1 MQRSIFTERNYL
13 TYLCGSLFSTQGLWI
28 QRMTLGWMMWDKTH
42 SESWLGM
49 LAFLMFFPTILVGP
63 LFGVMVDRINR
74 RQAAVVTSIILGL
87 ISLLLSL
94 LVWHQ
99 LVNELT
105 LLFFALAIG
114 IANSAYQA
122 IRLSLV
128 PELVSTSNMPKAV
141 AINAVLYNT
150 SRFIGPVIAGFLIK
164 FQGNAVA
171 FAVVSATYIPLIIV
185 LLLLKLD
192 DHHQGSRG
200 EKFTFFMDIKAGLTY
215 ARNSD
220 LILRLLMLIAVSA
233 ILGRGL
239 LEILP
244 AAVDVLY
251 GRGVEGLA
259 WLNSAAG
266 VGAII
271 AGLILSSANAKHL
284 LLATRFGVIAAGVL
298 LIMFSYTH
306 SFELGLLIVAGLSF
320 CATVCGVGTQSLIQ
334 VSVASAFRG
343 RVMSLWG
350 SINIG
355 GGALG
360 GLLFG
365 VLTEFMG
372 YPFTLVTL
380 GLLSV
385 LIAYVASRRIVLPE
399 ILKPLPSHK

>member
-1 MQRSIFTERNYL
+1 VQGSIFSERNYL
-13 TYLCGSLFSTQGLWI
+13 TYLCGSIFSTQGIWI
-28 QRMTLGWMMWDKTH
+28 QRMTMGWMMWDQTQ

-49 LAFLMFFPTILVGP
+49 LAFLMFFPSILVGP

-74 RQAAVVTSIILGL
+74 RTAAVATSIMLAL
-87 ISLLLSL
+87 LSLLLSL
-94 LVWHQ
+94 LVWQQ
-99 LVNELT
+99 LVNELA
-105 LLFFALAIG
+105 LLFFAFAIG
-114 IANSAYQA
+114 VANSAYQS

-128 PELVSTSNMPKAV
+128 PELVSVYNMPKAV

-150 SRFIGPVIAGFLIK
+150 SRFIGPVMAGLLIK
-164 FQGNAVA
+164 HEGNTMA
-171 FAVVSATYIPLIIV
+171 FVVVSAFYIPLIVV

-192 DHHQGSRG
+192 DRKKSVM
-200 EKFTFFMDIKAGLTY
+200 EKKFTFFMDIKAGVNY
-215 ARNSD
+215 ALNSD
-220 LILRLLMLIAVSA
+220 LILRLLILIAVSA

-251 GRGVEGLA
+251 NRGVEGLA

-271 AGLILSSANAKHL
+271 AGLLLSSLSSARL
-284 LLATRFGVIAAGVL
+284 LLVTRLGVISSGL
-298 LIMFSYTH
+298 LLLMFSYSN
-306 SFELGLLIVAGLSF
+306 SFELGLLMVGGLSF

-334 VSVASAFRG
+334 VSVPSAFRG

-350 SINIG
+350 SINMG

-365 VLTEFMG
+365 VITEFMG
-372 YPFTLVTL
+372 YPFTFITV
-380 GLLSV
+380 GLFSV
-385 LIAYVASRRIVLPE
+385 FFAFFASYRIVLPSK
-399 ILKPLPSHK
+399 IL

>member
-1 MQRSIFTERNYL
+1 VQGSIFSERNYL
-13 TYLCGSLFSTQGLWI
+13 TYLCGSIFSTQGIWI
-28 QRMTLGWMMWDKTH
+28 QRMTMGWMMWDQTH

-49 LAFLMFFPTILVGP
+49 LAFLMFFPSILVGP

-74 RQAAVVTSIILGL
+74 RTAAVATSIILAL
-87 ISLLLSL
+87 LSLLLSL
-94 LVWHQ
+94 LVWQQ
-99 LVNELT
+99 LVNELA

-114 IANSAYQA
+114 VANSAYQS

-128 PELVSTSNMPKAV
+128 PELVSVYNMPKAV

-150 SRFIGPVIAGFLIK
+150 SRFIGPVIAGLLIK
-164 FQGNAVA
+164 HEGNTMA
-171 FAVVSATYIPLIIV
+171 FAVVSAFYIPLIVV

-192 DHHQGSRG
+192 DRKKSVA
-200 EKFTFFMDIKAGLTY
+200 EKKFTFFMDIKAGVNY
-215 ARNSD
+215 ALNSD
-220 LILRLLMLIAVSA
+220 LILRLLILIAVSA

-251 GRGVEGLA
+251 NRGVEGLA

-271 AGLILSSANAKHL
+271 AGLLLSSLSSARL
-284 LLATRFGVIAAGVL
+284 LLVTRLGVISSGL
-298 LIMFSYTH
+298 LLLMFSYSN
-306 SFELGLLIVAGLSF
+306 SFELGLLMVGGLSF
-320 CATVCGVGTQSLIQ
+320 CATVCGVGTQALIQ
-334 VSVASAFRG
+334 VSVPSAFRG

-350 SINIG
+350 SINMG

-365 VLTEFMG
+365 VITEFMG
-372 YPFTLVTL
+372 YPFTFITV
-380 GLLSV
+380 GLFSV
-385 LIAYVASRRIVLPE
+385 FFAFVASYRIVLPSKT
-399 ILKPLPSHK
+399 L

>member
-1 MQRSIFTERNYL
+1 VQGSIFSERNYL
-13 TYLCGSLFSTQGLWI
+13 TYLSGSIFSTQGVWI
-28 QRMTLGWMMWDKTH
+28 QRMTMGWMMWDQTH

-49 LAFLMFFPTILVGP
+49 LAFLMFFPSILVGP

-74 RQAAVVTSIILGL
+74 RTAAVVTSIILA
-87 ISLLLSL
+87 LLSL
-94 LVWHQ
+94 LLTLLVCQQ
-99 LVNELT
+99 LVNELA

-114 IANSAYQA
+114 VANSAYQS

-128 PELVSTSNMPKAV
+128 PELVSVYNMPKAV

-150 SRFIGPVIAGFLIK
+150 SRFIGPVIAGLLIK
-164 FQGNAVA
+164 HGGNTMA
-171 FAVVSATYIPLIIV
+171 FSVVSAFYIPLIVV

-192 DHHQGSRG
+192 DRKKSVV
-200 EKFTFFMDIKAGLTY
+200 EKKFTFFMDIKAGVNY
-215 ARNSD
+215 ALNSD
-220 LILRLLMLIAVSA
+220 LILRLLILIAVSA

-251 GRGVEGLA
+251 NRGVEGLA

-271 AGLILSSANAKHL
+271 AGLLLSSLSSARL
-284 LLATRFGVIAAGVL
+284 LLVTRLGVISSGL
-298 LIMFSYTH
+298 LLLMFSYSN
-306 SFELGLLIVAGLSF
+306 SFELGLLMVGGLSF

-334 VSVASAFRG
+334 VSVPSAFRG

-350 SINIG
+350 SINMG

-365 VLTEFMG
+365 VITEFMG
-372 YPFTLVTL
+372 YPFTFITV

-385 LIAYVASRRIVLPE
+385 FFAFVASYRIVLPSK
-399 ILKPLPSHK
+399 IL

>member
-1 MQRSIFTERNYL
+1 MQGSIFSERNYL
-13 TYLCGSLFSTQGLWI
+13 TYLCGSIFSTQGVWI
-28 QRMTLGWMMWDKTH
+28 QRMTMGWMMWDQTH

-49 LAFLMFFPTILVGP
+49 LAFLMFFPSILVGP

-74 RQAAVVTSIILGL
+74 RTAAVVTSIILA
-87 ISLLLSL
+87 LLSL
-94 LVWHQ
+94 LLALLVCQQ
-99 LVNELT
+99 LVNELA

-114 IANSAYQA
+114 VANSAYQS

-128 PELVSTSNMPKAV
+128 PELVSVYNMPKAV

-150 SRFIGPVIAGFLIK
+150 SRFIGPIIAGLLIK
-164 FQGNAVA
+164 YGGNTMA
-171 FAVVSATYIPLIIV
+171 FAVVFAFYIPLIVV

-192 DHHQGSRG
+192 DRKKSVV
-200 EKFTFFMDIKAGLTY
+200 EKKFTFFMDIKAGVNY
-215 ARNSD
+215 ALNSD
-220 LILRLLMLIAVSA
+220 LILRLLILIAVSA

-244 AAVDVLY
+244 AAADVLY
-251 GRGVEGLA
+251 NRGVEGLA

-271 AGLILSSANAKHL
+271 AGLLLSSLSSARL
-284 LLATRFGVIAAGVL
+284 LLVTRLGVISSGL
-298 LIMFSYTH
+298 LLLMFSYSN
-306 SFELGLLIVAGLSF
+306 SFELGLLMVGGLSF

-334 VSVASAFRG
+334 VSVPSAFRG

-350 SINIG
+350 SINMG

-365 VLTEFMG
+365 VITEFMG
-372 YPFTLVTL
+372 YPFTFITV
-380 GLLSV
+380 GLFSV
-385 LIAYVASRRIVLPE
+385 FFAFVASYRIVLPSK
-399 ILKPLPSHK
+399 IL